1 MAVPS
6 PNRPL
11 AKAELRTR
19 MREGRAAYVADL
31 SLAERCAAA
40 ARVAETVLPLL
51 DGATTV
57 AIYLPIGAE
66 VDILPLIAALEAR
79 GVALALPYYAGL
91 RVAPKFL
98 AWQPGDALV
107 SGPMGLRQPDPATAT
122 PVDPDAFVVPL
133 LAFDH
138 SRARLGYGA
147 GYYDRAFA
155 AWPEAKRIGVAW
167 ACQQM
172 PVVPTDNWDMP
183 LHAVVTEDGIAA

>member
-6 PNRPL
+6 PT
-11 AKAELRTR
+11 KAEIRVR
-19 MREGRAAYVADL
+19 MRELRAAYVAEL

-40 ARVAETVLPLL
+40 ARVAETVLPLIE
-51 DGATTV
+51 DAATV
-57 AIYLPIGAE
+57 AVYLPIGAE
-66 VDILPLIAALEAR
+66 VDVLPLIAALEAR
-79 GVALALPYYAGL
+79 GAKLALPYYAGL

-98 AWQPGDALV
+98 AWTPGDALV
-107 SGPMGLRQPDPATAT
+107 SGPMGLLQPDPASAESA
-122 PVDPDAFVVPL
+122 DPDAFVVPL
-133 LAFDH
+133 LAFDN

-155 AWPEAKRIGVAW
+155 AWPDAKRIGVAW

-172 PVVPTDNWDMP
+172 PAVPTDNWDMP